1 VRGPPFL
8 NSTCLSCGKVWTVL
22 HLTEDKYQ
30 SLVSVANIE
39 CATVERF
46 YERLFHK
53 NAEPFLLEFL
63 IVRIGFIANCES
75 DGQFFGV
82 VGCRTS
88 SEPDSAPP
96 VAPSAAFA
104 AFRRAA
110 AFFVTVSISITS
122 FNLSLSLML
131 QVRTSRPRWR
141 KAPGDGF
148 RAIDE
153 KMGPRHLIDEV
164 TSE

>member
-1 VRGPPFL
+1 M
-8 NSTCLSCGKVWTVL
+8 L
-22 HLTEDKYQ
+22 HLTEDKFQ
-30 SLVSVANIE
+30 SLISVPNVE

-46 YERLFHK
+46 HERLFHK

-82 VGCRTS
+82 VGCRIS
-88 SEPDSAPP
+88 SEPDSGTARR
-96 VAPSAAFA
+96 SFGGFR
-104 AFRRAA
+104 AFRRAT

-122 FNLSLSLML
+122 FKLLLSPML

-148 RAIDE
+148 RAS
-153 KMGPRHLIDEV
+153 MRRWAPGTLSMR
-164 TSE
+164 